1 MQRIIGLGLTAGLS
15 GGIAAFVFARILVSP
30 LIDAAIGHE
39 EAHAHGE
46 EHEIFSR
53 ALQENV
59 GAGVGTVMFAV
70 VLGALFSV
78 AVAALSMQMTRRG
91 MHTDL
96 RWPVS
101 ALAAIGFV
109 AVNLVPALCFP
120 ANPPGVGHADTIG
133 ARTTAYLVILLASV
147 ALAIIAVAAAVRL
160 SARLGTW
167 SAVAVAGWGY
177 LVSISAIALLVPRFD
192 EVSDHFPAALL
203 ADFRINSLLTQA
215 LMWLVLGTVFAALLP
230 RVLSTRMVDARR

>member
-1 MQRIIGLGLTAGLS
+1 MQKIIGLGLTAGLA

-30 LIDAAIGHE
+30 LVDAAIGHE
-39 EAHAHGE
+39 EAHHHGDD
-46 EHEIFSR
+46 HEIFSR

-78 AVAALSMQMTRRG
+78 AVAALSMHLSRRG
-91 MHTDL
+91 IRTDL

-109 AVNLVPALCFP
+109 AVNLVPALRFP
-120 ANPPGVGHADTIG
+120 ANPPGVGHAETIG
-133 ARTTAYLVILLASV
+133 ARTSAYLVILLASV
-147 ALAIIAVAAAVRL
+147 ALAIVAVAVAVRL

-177 LVSISAIALLVPRFD
+177 LVSISAVALLLPRFN